1 MKMSEKDILRL
12 HEIAITIQQLKA
24 ETRLILLNDMDRT
37 LAERQARAEEIYKAN
52 YPQWLKDD
60 YNANNKVAS

>member
-1 MKMSEKDILRL
+1 MSEKDMLRL
-12 HEIAITIQQLKA
+12 HEIAITIQQLKL

-52 YPQWLKDD
+52 YPQWLKEA
-60 YNANNKVAS
+60 YNANNIITS